1 MKLTNDEIQEIAYR
15 LEDVIGHQFH
25 DTIYNIL
32 TFEREDYN
40 DEEVSDE
47 DINKI
52 KKQLSKLLW
61 NE

>member
-1 MKLTNDEIQEIAYR
+1 MKLTNEEIQEIAYR
-15 LEDVIGHQFH
+15 LEDVIGHEFH
-25 DTIYNIL
+25 DTMYHVIWN
-32 TFEREDYN
+32 REDYN
-40 DEEVSDE
+40 DEEVCDE